1 MFMITSLQ
9 PAGETRTPT
18 PAWSGLG
25 FSCSMPEAVIRF
37 VIMIVIRFSLVL
49 GATSAILYCRSG
61 CMCCVIISSRLR
73 SFRFCYRELEHSK
86 ARAAREK
93 EVVNTWFELMIIDH
107 KCLILFVSFPIHRE
121 HLGRFEQW
129 LVWCLH
135 QHSWRV
141 HGRWQVLLTFLLCS
155 VNRTFWMTSLII
167 FFGFVL
173 KYAL

>member
-1 MFMITSLQ
+1 MFIITSLQ

-93 EVVNTWFELMIIDH
+93 EVVNTWLNDQSSEVFDH
-107 KCLILFVSFPIHRE
+107 ICLIPNSSWTFRSLRTVT
-121 HLGRFEQW
+121 G
-129 LVWCLH
+129 LVPP
-135 QHSWRV
+135 ST
-141 HGRWQVLLTFLLCS
+141 LLAS
-155 VNRTFWMTSLII
+155 PWSLAGII
-167 FFGFVL
+167 NFFAV
-173 KYAL
+173 